1 MVEDVVSDQP
11 IKNRYHE
18 LYRAKHAFRISKH
31 ELQTRPNFHFKPEPI
46 HLHILICFM
55 VLVVSK
61 HIELTNGDSIRK
73 FVTECKKITDARR
86 INKIT
91 NLETR
96 IMAKYSDEIL
106 K

>member
-1 MVEDVVSDQP
+1 
-11 IKNRYHE
+11 
-18 LYRAKHAFRISKH
+18 
-31 ELQTRPNFHFKPEPI
+31 
-46 HLHILICFM
+46 M